1 MSEECVGEYLVRE
14 VVDQI
19 IDVFRRDMI
28 KGIMSGNEAG
38 LIISCRPSLT
48 LVRLNRLKRVYGPI
62 QNCVGL

>member
-14 VVDQI
+14 AVDQI

-28 KGIMSGNEAG
+28 SGIMSWNEAG
-38 LIISCRPSLT
+38 LIISCRHSST
-48 LVRLNRLKRVYGPI
+48 LVRPNRLKRVYGPI